1 MKKILFLWLF
11 LSAVTANAQFTV
23 SVTPQ
28 AGKNLSSSF
37 FKGFRTY
44 YNEVNAASLEK
55 NLGNPSLLYG
65 YSVNFGYRLLRL
77 SGSVNRDYLWAG
89 TSASFP
95 NGAKRIFDYEYKI
108 TTADIGYFH
117 PGESHEFTIEL
128 GLAHCVT
135 SQYSYVQL
143 PNGEIDY
150 MAGGVSANN
159 NWTNLGLNL
168 KLMYLKPLSDK
179 LLFNVLASGIFI
191 NNEKEVAPR
200 IKLGSEEATMTLN
213 GVTFGAGL
221 TYKFGGY
228 ID

>member
-1 MKKILFLWLF
+1 MKKILFLWL
-11 LSAVTANAQFTV
+11 LVSAFTVNAQFTV
-23 SVTPQ
+23 SVTPL
-28 AGKNLSSSF
+28 AGKNLSGTF
-37 FKGFRTY
+37 FKDFRTY
-44 YNEVNAASLEK
+44 YNTVNAYSLEK
-55 NLGNPSLLYG
+55 NMGNPSLLYG

-89 TSASFP
+89 TSASFSS
-95 NGAKRIFDYEYKI
+95 GAKRIIDYEYKI

-128 GLAHCVT
+128 GLAHAVT
-135 SQYSYVQL
+135 SQYSYIRL
-143 PNGEIDY
+143 PNGELDY

-159 NWTNLGLNL
+159 NWTNLGMNL
-168 KLMYLKPLSDK
+168 KLMYLKPIGDK

-191 NNEKEVAPR
+191 NNDKEVAPR
-200 IKLGSEEATMTLN
+200 IILGSEAATMTLK

-221 TYKFGGY
+221 TYKFGEY